1 MELFDYTGFTDSWDV
16 VEVNDE
22 ETQTIYD
29 TMLAEMEIQ
38 EVIELMN
45 EGKEIHDGTI

>member
-1 MELFDYTGFTDSWDV
+1 MELERYNEETKEWEV
-16 VEVNDE
+16 VEVKDT

-38 EVIELMN
+38 EIMDLM
-45 EGKEIHDGTI
+45 KETEQNDR